1 MTKLRKKKGK
11 DMDYTVYDEESAME
25 LWRKMKEI
33 MTSGKTTGEILDEI
47 EELCPEFKEF
57 PREGGAE

>member
-1 MTKLRKKKGK
+1 MTLKLKKREDK
-11 DMDYTVYDEESAME
+11 DMEYTVYDEDQAME

-47 EELCPEFKEF
+47 EKLYPEFE
-57 PREGGAE
+57 EGGAE

>member
-1 MTKLRKKKGK
+1 
-11 DMDYTVYDEESAME
+11 ME
-25 LWRKMKEI
+25 LWRKLKEI

-47 EELCPEFKEF
+47 EKQCPEFKEF

>member
-1 MTKLRKKKGK
+1 MTLKLKRKEDKE
-11 DMDYTVYDEESAME
+11 MECTVYDEESAIE

-47 EELCPEFKEF
+47 EKLYPEFE
-57 PREGGAE
+57 EGGAE

>member
-1 MTKLRKKKGK
+1 
-11 DMDYTVYDEESAME
+11 ME

-47 EELCPEFKEF
+47 EKLYPEFE
-57 PREGGAE
+57 EGGAE

>member
-1 MTKLRKKKGK
+1 ME
-11 DMDYTVYDEESAME
+11 YTVYDEESAME

-47 EELCPEFKEF
+47 ERLCPEFT
-57 PREGGAE
+57 EGDME